1 MILLFRTVIVNEAA
15 RPYTRVIAPKQALPP
30 AVTQQEGELCSVIF
44 GKLRKRI
51 DGLLYGK

>member
-15 RPYTRVIAPKQALPP
+15 RPYTRVIASKQALPL